1 MEHLV
6 TLHHVKMWLE
16 YNRQKVPESEADL
29 IEKCKKIHRIRKVD
43 HKVIDSDDLHFKCKK
58 ARIRFTKEKADELY
72 TRQIFEDNSSVLNQN
87 QSKPVEIKTM
97 KKDLKKLKEKL
108 KVHRNKKLKKPKK
121 KSSGIENTMDVGD
134 VSEDAAQP
142 TSLFP
147 TVANSTVSVRE
158 PSETSNIT
166 EDVHNEAVSDI
177 RAVDILG
184 NEVSTPECSPVNT
197 VALTDDEPVNVNS
210 ENPMNSIKAEV
221 VDEMKDE
228 ELKAEIE
235 SFTTKAKVRSIVE
248 GEMIDLTQKSKLSL
262 SEYKNIQQE
271 KEKKRETEAARL
283 EAEREATEIVVL
295 GQRRTVA
302 PTSRQSR
309 LSDKEVK
316 KEEPLDEVMDQ
327 VTVAASELL
336 PVPEENTG
344 SQVTDTPDLNP
355 EIVFKKKVK
364 AAVNDLLLN
373 YYDNGSDSSNKTI
386 KIPNSEQFIKLC
398 MDFSRQIREEIKETY
413 HSING
418 SLDGIEKINV
428 MEFGIDNIIQKYFE
442 NLPVLD

>member
-108 KVHRNKKLKKPKK
+108 KVHRNRKLKKPKK

-158 PSETSNIT
+158 PSETS
-166 EDVHNEAVSDI
+166 E
-177 RAVDILG
+177 
-184 NEVSTPECSPVNT
+184 
-197 VALTDDEPVNVNS
+197 
-210 ENPMNSIKAEV
+210 
-221 VDEMKDE
+221 
-228 ELKAEIE
+228 
-235 SFTTKAKVRSIVE
+235 
-248 GEMIDLTQKSKLSL
+248 
-262 SEYKNIQQE
+262 
-271 KEKKRETEAARL
+271 
-283 EAEREATEIVVL
+283 
-295 GQRRTVA
+295 
-302 PTSRQSR
+302 
-309 LSDKEVK
+309 
-316 KEEPLDEVMDQ
+316 
-327 VTVAASELL
+327 
-336 PVPEENTG
+336 
-344 SQVTDTPDLNP
+344 
-355 EIVFKKKVK
+355 
-364 AAVNDLLLN
+364 
-373 YYDNGSDSSNKTI
+373 
-386 KIPNSEQFIKLC
+386 
-398 MDFSRQIREEIKETY
+398 
-413 HSING
+413 
-418 SLDGIEKINV
+418 
-428 MEFGIDNIIQKYFE
+428 
-442 NLPVLD
+442 